1 LRNLCD
7 IKRDKSCISAEGS
20 ASKLRIYDPKGALW
34 RPSQGLLRPSRFL
47 WARVLP
53 WSIVFGI
60 ALWIAYKFVK
70 GVIIGLGSAERG
82 CPRR

>member
-1 LRNLCD
+1 M
-7 IKRDKSCISAEGS
+7 
-20 ASKLRIYDPKGALW
+20 
-34 RPSQGLLRPSRFL
+34 RPSHGLLRPRRFL
-47 WARVLP
+47 WALVQP
-53 WSIVFGI
+53 WSIVFGV

>member
-1 LRNLCD
+1 MASIARAPA
-7 IKRDKSCISAEGS
+7 AEPV
-20 ASKLRIYDPKGALW
+20 LVGAGAALE
-34 RPSQGLLRPSRFL
+34 
-47 WARVLP
+47 RV
-53 WSIVFGI
+53 